1 MVLSINYICS
11 FVLLISILILTWLA
25 YYAWKSGKVNIS
37 LSLIAVLIYDFGY
50 GTEILCTSLDWII
63 FWVRVEYLGGSFLG
77 VLWLI
82 FALDFTGYK
91 EKIRKKRLM
100 LFFIV
105 PIIVLVMNYTN
116 DFHHL
121 FYTDMYINYE
131 GIFPIL
137 EVTHGPLYWIH
148 ILYTYALMLSGFIIF
163 IISYFKSVLIIRKQI
178 LLLLIAWVIPWISDI
193 MYTLHLLPF
202 NMELTSFSFSIS
214 GIIISFAVLKFKLL
228 KLNPIALESVFSNML
243 DGVIILDFENNIVNF
258 NNSAQN
264 IIPQLNYIGTKVIKI
279 QEIFKD
285 YEKIITN
292 TNDNNCSEK
301 VISIKNKEKSK
312 YYKVNINHIYKK
324 NHESI
329 GKILVFNDIT
339 ESKKQQEELIEF
351 NSFKDKLFTIVSHD
365 IKSPLAVL
373 VSLLEVLEDEDE
385 DIYKEENKEILYE
398 INKNVKNTYTLVEN
412 VLDWFKSQMD
422 GLVYNSFSWNLSDI
436 MKNSLML
443 LKKSAELK
451 DIKVFYEIPEDIFIH
466 TDKNMFEIIVR
477 NLFSNAIKFTYK
489 GGSIKVKAKESDGI
503 VTVAFRD
510 SGIGIE
516 SEKIEKLFSY
526 SDCNSTLG
534 TFKEKGTGLGLII
547 CKQLIEKNKGR
558 IWVESSIG
566 KGSTFYFTIA
576 ADEAQS
582 KIK

>member
-25 YYAWKSGKVNIS
+25 CYAWKSGKVNIS

-228 KLNPIALESVFSNML
+228 KLKPVALESVFANML
-243 DGVIILDFENNIVNF
+243 DGVIILDYENNIVNF

-264 IIPQLNYIGTKVIKI
+264 IIPQLNYIGTKAIKI
-279 QEIFKD
+279 QEVFKD
-285 YEKIITN
+285 YEEIMTN

-398 INKNVKNTYTLVEN
+398 INKNVKNTYALVEN

-436 MKNSLML
+436 MKDSLML

-503 VTVAFRD
+503 VTVAFCD